1 MAILATFS
9 ADELQPFTLEN
20 AAVRGRVV
28 RLGGA
33 IDAILGRHAY
43 PDDVSRLLGEAMCVA
58 SILAANLKY
67 TGIITIQMK
76 GNGPVRLLV
85 VDAAAE
91 RYNESDQLEAIALRG
106 YAELKDGEPLPAE
119 PTPRALMGD
128 ESYLAITYD
137 PGRGMQRY
145 QGVVALEGKT
155 LSESLSAYFTQSQQ
169 LDVVFK
175 LAVDKL
181 GEGWVAG
188 GLMIERIASEGGAE
202 QGADTH
208 EAWQEALA
216 YVGTVKPE
224 ELLDPELPLSDLLF
238 RLFHEAGVRVTA
250 PVALLDKCRC
260 SRPRIQELLLS
271 MPVEERAD
279 MVLDGA
285 VSVHCQ
291 FCNTTERFTPK
302 EIELPFNQ

>member
-1 MAILATFS
+1 MATLATPF

-20 AAVRGRVV
+20 AAVRGRIV
-28 RLGGA
+28 RLGQS
-33 IDAILGRHAY
+33 IDAILTRHAY
-43 PDDVSRLLGEAMCVA
+43 PDAVSQLLGEAMCVA
-58 SILAANLKY
+58 SVLAANLKY

-76 GNGPVRLLV
+76 GNGPIRLLV

-106 YAELKDGEPLPAE
+106 YAELKEGGSMPTE
-119 PTPRALMGD
+119 PTPSALMGD

-145 QGVVALEGKT
+145 QGVVALEGNN
-155 LSESLSAYFTQSQQ
+155 LSDALSAYFIQSQQ

-175 LAVDKL
+175 LAVDKA
-181 GEGWVAG
+181 GESWVAG
-188 GLMIERIASEGGAE
+188 GLMVERIASEGGTE

-260 SRPRIQELLLS
+260 SRPRIQDLLLS

-279 MVLDGA
+279 MVLDGT

-291 FCNTTERFTPK
+291 FCNTTERFAPQ
-302 EIELPFNQ
+302 ELELPFNQ